1 MEVRTEEY
9 CYVLSLWWEIRPTMR
24 MVREEKGK
32 SILVSEGEDGGEGYA
47 RAGGRVRGLV
57 EGSSLEVRL
66 QSDDG
71 TRGQSSGSGLNV
83 GPDSGLVLGGPHE
96 SCGLAMQWALG
107 PYDASG
113 SFQPTALPCESG
125 LTHIGLPPDVGR
137 ASKKLIGGA
146 RLGTR
151 GPDSPLVCNVDMAH
165 VRGARSF
172 NGASPS
178 FAGGLDQPCSFLMVT
193 NGLWR
198 PSAKEQRLVENSLRY
213 GIASNFYGPLVCVS
227 PSPPSSF
234 SGRTPLEEYYDRS
247 RVALDAS
254 QREVMDRRMIERTPA
269 AMKSMDCWEMMEDNN
284 GMMGA
289 SGQDLYLVGEMDP
302 EIRDWREARWEESEL
317 ARFSQFLGF
326 STAGLGKDI
335 LDFMVKIRK
344 RREKVHS
351 KSLLENSKF
360 ERELKRLE
368 CSINYD
374 RGRKQKGIVQGRGG
388 QSPAVL

>member
-1 MEVRTEEY
+1 MRSEAWVR
-9 CYVLSLWWEIRPTMR
+9 VLGLPVSLWERDILKRIGDACGGFIDIDYKTEMLEDLQPTMR

-151 GPDSPLVCNVDMAH
+151 GPDSPL
-165 VRGARSF
+165 
-172 NGASPS
+172 
-178 FAGGLDQPCSFLMVT
+178 PCSFLMVT